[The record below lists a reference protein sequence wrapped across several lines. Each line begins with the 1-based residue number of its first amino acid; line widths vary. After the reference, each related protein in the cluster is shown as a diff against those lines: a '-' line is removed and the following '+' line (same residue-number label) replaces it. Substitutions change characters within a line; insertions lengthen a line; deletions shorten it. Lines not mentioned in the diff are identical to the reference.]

1 MAHYLIINT
10 GGTIGMAE
18 TPSGLAPQAGLLK
31 STLLSDDRLAAW
43 KEHSLSWQE
52 WQPLI
57 DSSDIRP
64 GHWYEL
70 RDQIISADCDGVLII
85 HGTDTLAYSA
95 AALSFLLAGS
105 GKTVVITGAMR
116 PLIQANSDGF
126 DNLTLTLDVLTR
138 QQPEVFVAFNG
149 RCLPASRVSKV
160 DTAADSAFMTPN
172 WSDSLWSQP
181 PGTNSLDLNRPWRPS
196 ALGVQTLFPGMPMDG
211 LMSMVD
217 RNYRAL
223 VLNTY
228 GSGNVM
234 TDSALERIL
243 EKASDQSIPVFV
255 RSQCLF
261 GEVHLG
267 QYAASSLLSKVGA
280 VACGSMPLEAV
291 LAKLQILCSQY
302 NSASDVVEGFTQPWA
317 REWQSL

>member
-1 MAHYLIINT
+1 MAHFLIINT
-10 GGTIGMAE
+10 GGTIGMAD
-18 TPSGLAPQAGLLK
+18 TPTGLAPQAGLLK
-31 STLLSDDRLAAW
+31 STLLSDTRLADW
-43 KEHSLSWQE
+43 RSHTLSWQE

-57 DSSDIRP
+57 DSSNIRP

-70 RDQIISADCDGVLII
+70 RDQINSTECDGVLII

-95 AALSFLLAGS
+95 AALSFLLS
-105 GKTVVITGAMR
+105 GTTKTVVITGSMR

-126 DNLTLTLDVLTR
+126 GNLTLALDILTR

-181 PGTNSLDLNRPWRPS
+181 AGKAKIDLSRPWRPS

-211 LMSMVD
+211 LMSMVE

-243 EKASDQSIPVFV
+243 EKAGNQSIPVFV

-267 QYAASSLLSKVGA
+267 QYAASSLLSNVGA

-291 LAKLQILCSQY
+291 LAKLQILCSEF
-302 NSASDVVEGFTQPWA
+302 NTASEVIDGFNQPWA

>member
-1 MAHYLIINT
+1 MAHFFIINT
-10 GGTIGMAE
+10 GGTIGMAD
-18 TPSGLAPQAGLLK
+18 TPTGLAPESGLLK
-31 STLLSDDRLAAW
+31 ATLLGDPRLAGW
-43 KEHSLSWQE
+43 QEHTLSWYE

-57 DSSDIRP
+57 DSSNIRP

-70 RDQIISADCDGVLII
+70 RDQILNADCDGVLII

-95 AALSFLLAGS
+95 AALSFLLAGT
-105 GKTVVITGAMR
+105 GKTVVITGSMR
-116 PLIQANSDGF
+116 PLAHANSDGF
-126 DNLTLTLDVLTR
+126 SNLSVALEILTR

-149 RCLPASRVSKV
+149 RTLPASRVSKV

-172 WSDSLWSQP
+172 WSDNLWSQP
-181 PGTNSLDLNRPWRPS
+181 PGRPVTDLTRQWRPS

-211 LMSMVD
+211 LMSMVE

-243 EKASDQSIPVFV
+243 DKASQQSIPVFV

-267 QYAASSLLSKVGA
+267 QYAASNLLSQVGA
-280 VACGSMPLEAV
+280 IACGSMPLEAV
-291 LAKLQILCSQY
+291 LAKLQILCSQF
-302 NSASDVVEGFTQPWA
+302 NHASEVIDGFNQPWA

>member
-1 MAHYLIINT
+1 MAHYLIIDT
-10 GGTIGMAE
+10 GGTIGMEAS
-18 TPSGLAPQAGLLK
+18 PSGLAPARGLLK
-31 STLLSDDRLAAW
+31 SIVLGDQRLAAW
-43 KEHSLSWQE
+43 QEHSLSWRQ
-52 WQPLI
+52 WQPPI
-57 DSSDIRP
+57 DSSDMRP
-64 GHWYEL
+64 SHWFEL
-70 RDQIISADCDGVLII
+70 RDQIISTECDGVLIT
-85 HGTDTLAYSA
+85 HGTDTLSYSA

-116 PLIQANSDGF
+116 PLIQTNSDGF
-126 DNLTLTLDVLTR
+126 TNLTLALDILAR
-138 QQPEVFVAFNG
+138 QQPEVFVAFNN

-160 DTAADSAFMTPN
+160 DTTADSAFMTPN
-172 WSDSLWSQP
+172 WSDSLWSRP
-181 PGTNSLDLNRPWRPS
+181 PGAPNLTVNRPWRPS

-234 TDSALERIL
+234 ADPALERIL
-243 EKASDQSIPVFV
+243 EKASDQAIPVIV

-261 GEVHLG
+261 GEVQLG

-280 VACGSMPLEAV
+280 VAAGSMPLEAV
-291 LAKLQILCSQY
+291 LAKLQILCSQCD
-302 NSASDVVEGFTQPWA
+302 SASEVIEGFIEPWA